1 MKQSMHSRD
10 ICERKTKRSVCKLL
24 RRAGK
29 ILCTV
34 SCLYLALR
42 ATAQQPVEPLDISP
56 IDGEVYSI
64 VNQLS
69 GLQLDLNDN
78 STSAGAGIV
87 QESRSLTSLSQRW
100 ALTKS
105 PAGFWAIS
113 NLANGLCL
121 DSSTGSGTIVT
132 VQNPCVSTSPT
143 QQWSIGSA
151 TNGYATLLNQGTGLV
166 LDISGGSLSAGASI
180 DQSPASSILTQSQQ
194 WLLRPAFFR
203 GVDSALLEKQ
213 EAERVAQGYPWWQD
227 AGKPLDVLQL
237 LKNHGVNMVRIRPTS
252 EPPYNTYTTTT
263 CTGNG
268 CYAETDSADL
278 DLAKRAKQ
286 LGMSVELTLF
296 FDGGSSSA
304 IPGAWSGYSLQQA
317 ESTVYSYVKAEIE
330 AYRAAG
336 VMPDM
341 VTIGN
346 EVDTGLFGS
355 LGSPTGNDFGPF
367 AALET
372 QGMQA
377 IADASSNPSLGPAL
391 PAPIRC
397 IHITPAWDLTSFFG
411 YVNSNSVPYDAMCQS
426 YYPIYHGPL
435 TAAQAAASNPNKQPI
450 EETALTNAANSIGKP
465 IFLIEVG
472 EHYENGFDANDPWY
486 PATVAGQRQFLIDV
500 NGVLKGL
507 PDNLGMGMEYWDPE
521 GVNIPKTSGG
531 FTNGDG
537 LIDAIYTWNG
547 LTLFDNADTS
557 GSTMATASNY
567 AAVLAGVDALGGKL
581 DSTLAYKLVNVGSGQ
596 MLQTDGAM
604 TANGIPLN
612 TAADSVSPSLH
623 QQWMIGSNGDGYFQI
638 ANLNTAAGETVEALD
653 TGGSSTAGGPVVAN
667 AAASGAA
674 SQEWNVV
681 TAGDGTYAIV
691 NRSSGLVLA
700 SSGTA
705 SGSIQQQSPSA
716 TTADWIT
723 PATSMQQWQ
732 IVPVH
737 LTGASVPAA
746 LSFASGT
753 ATGNT
758 YGTPIGIVNV
768 NVEDSTGASVPSPP
782 VTVTLSIAG
791 PGNFTSSTTAVSSN
805 GVASFDLSSVV
816 PSNSGAYS
824 LTASAPGVAN
834 ATAAF
839 TVGKAMLTVTA
850 QNATRA
856 YGAANPSFTYSIG
869 GFVNGDS
876 QAVVS
881 GTPVISSAAAISSA
895 PGNYPI
901 AIQAGTLSAA
911 NYSFTLAAGTLSITA
926 AATSTTVSASASTV
940 NPGQSITLTA
950 TVTSAA
956 TLAPSGTVTFAAG
969 NTTLGTA
976 MLNSSGTAVYATASL
991 PPGASSIT
999 AAYSAN
1005 ADFNASASS
1014 PVIVMEPDFSLA
1026 ASPGSLTISAGSMG
1040 SANLTVTPVGGYED
1054 TLKMSCTTAL
1064 AGVTCS
1070 FSPATYTANGSNTVL
1085 TGTVTVSA
1093 SSSTALIRP
1102 ATGRNSNA
1110 MLFVS
1115 GMVLPFGVAF
1125 LAGIRRLR
1133 SKEIIWKRGVMP
1145 MLVLLVAAVYC
1156 TACGGG
1162 SNGGGSG
1169 QSTQPVAGVVTV
1181 TATGSSGT
1189 ATQSVSLNLTIR

>member
-1 MKQSMHSRD
+1 MHSRD
-10 ICERKTKRSVCKLL
+10 VSERKTKRSVCKLL
-24 RRAGK
+24 HMAGK
-29 ILCTV
+29 IFCTL
-34 SCLYLALR
+34 SCLYLALH
-42 ATAQQPVEPLDISP
+42 ATAQQPSEPLDINP
-56 IDGEVYSI
+56 INGEVYYI

-87 QESRSLTSLSQRW
+87 QELRSFTSPSQRW

-105 PAGFWAIS
+105 SAGFWAIS
-113 NLANGLCL
+113 NLVSGLCL
-121 DSSTGSGTIVT
+121 DSSTSSGATLT
-132 VQNPCVSTSPT
+132 VQNPCMPTSST

-151 TNGYATLLNQGTGLV
+151 ANGYANLLNQGTGLV

-180 DQSPASSILTQSQQ
+180 DQSPASSTPAQSQQ

-203 GVDSALLEKQ
+203 GIDGALLEKQ

-227 AGKPLDVLQL
+227 AGQPQDVLQL

-252 EPPYNTYTTTT
+252 EPPYNIYTATT

-268 CYAETDSADL
+268 CYAETDNADL

-296 FDGGSSSA
+296 FDGGSSAA

-317 ESTVYSYVKAEIE
+317 ESVVYSYVKSEIE

-346 EVDTGLFGS
+346 EVDTGFFGS
-355 LGSPTGNDFGPF
+355 LGSPTENDFGPF

-377 IADASSNPSLGPAL
+377 IADASSDPSLGPAL

-411 YVNSNSVPYDAMCQS
+411 YVNNNSVPYDAMCQS

-435 TAAQAAASNPNKQPI
+435 TAAQAAASNPDKQPI

-486 PATVAGQRQFLIDV
+486 PVTVAGQRQFLIDV
-500 NGVLKGL
+500 DEVMKGL
-507 PDNLGMGMEYWDPE
+507 PNNLGMGMEYWDPE

-537 LIDAIYTWNG
+537 LIDAIFTWNG
-547 LTLFDNADTS
+547 LTLFDNADTT
-557 GSTMATASNY
+557 GATTVTASNY
-567 AAVLAGVDALGGKL
+567 AAVLPGVDALGGKL

-596 MLQTDGAM
+596 ILETDGAM

-612 TAADSVSPSLH
+612 TSADSVDPSLH
-623 QQWMIGSNGDGYFQI
+623 QQWKISSNADGYFQI
-638 ANLNTAAGETVEALD
+638 ANLNTASGETAEVLD
-653 TGGSSTAGGPVVAN
+653 TDGSNSVGGSVVAN
-667 AAASGAA
+667 TVASGTA

-700 SSGTA
+700 SSGAA
-705 SGSIQQQSPSA
+705 SSSIQQQSPSA
-716 TTADWIT
+716 TTTDWIT
-723 PATSMQQWQ
+723 PAASTQQWQ

-746 LSFASGT
+746 LSFAT
-753 ATGNT
+753 TMATGNT
-758 YGTPIGIVNV
+758 YGMPIGTVKV
-768 NVEDSTGASVPSPP
+768 NVEDSTGANVLSPS
-782 VTVTLSIAG
+782 VTVTLSTAG
-791 PGNFTSSTTAVSSN
+791 PNSFTNTTTAVSSN

-816 PSNSGAYS
+816 LSNSGAYL
-824 LTASAPGVAN
+824 LTASAPGLAS
-834 ATAAF
+834 ATTAF
-839 TVGKAMLTVTA
+839 IVGKAMLTVTA

-856 YGAANPSFTYSIG
+856 YSAANPSFTYSIR
-869 GFVNGDS
+869 GFVNDDS

-881 GTPVISSAAAISSA
+881 GVPVLSSAATISSV

-901 AIQAGTLSAA
+901 AIQPGTLSAA
-911 NYSFTLAAGTLSITA
+911 NYSFTLVAGTLSITA
-926 AATSTTVSASASTV
+926 APTSTTVSASASTV
-940 NPGQSITLTA
+940 NPGQSITFTA
-950 TVTSAA
+950 AVTSAT

-969 NTTLGTA
+969 NTMLGTA
-976 MLNSSGTAVYATASL
+976 TLNSSGVAVYATASL
-991 PPGASSIT
+991 PPGANTIT
-999 AAYSAN
+999 ASYAAT
-1005 ADFNASASS
+1005 ADFNASTSS

-1026 ASPGSLTISAGSMG
+1026 ASPGSLTISAGSTG
-1040 SANLTVTPVGGYED
+1040 SVNLTVAPVGGYDD
-1054 TLKMSCTTAL
+1054 TVKMSCTTAL

-1070 FSPATYTANGSNTVL
+1070 FSPATYTADGSNTVL

-1093 SSSTALIRP
+1093 SSSAALILP
-1102 ATGRNSNA
+1102 AVGRNPNA
-1110 MLFVS
+1110 ILFAL

-1133 SKEIIWKRGVMP
+1133 SRESMWKRGVIP
-1145 MLVLLVAAVYC
+1145 MLVLLVAAMYC

-1162 SNGGGSG
+1162 SNSGGSG
-1169 QSTQPVAGVVTV
+1169 QSPKSIAGVVTV
-1181 TATGSSGT
+1181 TAAGSSGT
-1189 ATQSVSLNLTIR
+1189 LTQSVNLNLTIQ